1 MHRRFVVPLFVV
13 AAVTVA
19 ATSLPAIAAGPPPR
33 LAGPWYT
40 TKELKALD
48 RYAQA
53 SFSERQRILGDQ
65 ASSGFDWR
73 DASAGA
79 VAAVGAL
86 LILTAVIS
94 RPALRHQISRGSQG
108 RRTL

>member
-1 MHRRFVVPLFVV
+1 MHRRFVVSLFVV

-19 ATSLPAIAAGPPPR
+19 AMSIPAIAAGPPR

-79 VAAVGAL
+79 AAAVGAL

-94 RPALRHQISRGSQG
+94 RPALRHQISRGSQE